1 MIDVGAC
8 TAVGSGILRAV
19 PGLPTIS
26 AASRPQVWGVC
37 GGSGS
42 GKSTLVGMLVARL
55 PKGAVTVV
63 HFDAYYRDLSHLP
76 ATARADLNFD
86 HPDALESELL
96 VQHLQTLLTGGSAA
110 MPHYDFAHHSRSP
123 GNTVLAP
130 APLLLVEGILLYAF
144 PQLAAMFDYRVFI
157 DVPEPVRLERRIAR
171 DVVTRGRSEQSVR
184 AQFAATVA
192 PMHWEFVQPGL
203 DVADRVVRYGED
215 YVVVAEELAAQAA
228 PHVRHWGSETS

>member
-1 MIDVGAC
+1 MSVPAPWWEVASFAPCRISPPSAQ
-8 TAVGSGILRAV
+8 LRA
-19 PGLPTIS
+19 PRSGAS
-26 AASRPQVWGVC
+26 AAVAALARARSWACSSRGCPRAQSRWC
-37 GGSGS
+37 T
-42 GKSTLVGMLVARL
+42 STRTTGTCRTSRR
-55 PKGAVTVV
+55 P
-63 HFDAYYRDLSHLP
+63 
-76 ATARADLNFD
+76 RADLNFD

-171 DVVTRGRSEQSVR
+171 DVVHPGAQRAVR
-184 AQFAATVA
+184 ASPVRGDRRPHALGVRAAGPRRCRSGRPLRRRLRRRRRGA
-192 PMHWEFVQPGL
+192 CRAG
-203 DVADRVVRYGED
+203 
-215 YVVVAEELAAQAA
+215 
-228 PHVRHWGSETS
+228 GSSCPALGFETS